1 MVTGAEVVTGENTVP
16 VTGVAEVAEVAEVA
30 LPVPVVIGGDVVP
43 PKESKQ
49 RIRKQLEG

>member
-1 MVTGAEVVTGENTVP
+1 MVTGVEVVTGAEVVTGENTVP
-16 VTGVAEVAEVAEVA
+16 VTGVAEVA

-49 RIRKQLEG
+49 RIRKQSEG